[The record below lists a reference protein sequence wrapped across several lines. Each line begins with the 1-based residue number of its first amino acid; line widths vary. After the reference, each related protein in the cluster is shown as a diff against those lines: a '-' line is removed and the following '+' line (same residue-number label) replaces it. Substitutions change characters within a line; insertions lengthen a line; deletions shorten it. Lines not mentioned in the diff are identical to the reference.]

1 MLAYGVYRRLNS
13 AMDWGHMGRS
23 IWLSSCT
30 AKSFSLLVG
39 WSSGKSLRVSVG
51 LMLALG
57 AGSCTD
63 ADSEDAANTELEA
76 NSFEKAVSSR
86 PIDNCNSGHE
96 KLELFEQF
104 PYYLVVFPI
113 TLMERR
119 ALEES
124 DWEERGLEIGTSNS
138 TNFFSP
144 LREYK
149 AAAADYYSGY
159 NPEKF
164 SSAEFQKSMLRI
176 FYEAYEEN
184 LALQDTLILL
194 VRGEPR
200 ATGQDYDLLEDIV
213 PNMLIAVAI
222 NTSLSTGDERYF
234 KSAILKI
241 FSKYQ
246 SYDSIAS
253 YLPEVNYPLNP
264 QFPEFEDMHRRFV
277 NGRFDNV
284 WRIATMKL
292 YLDLRPELAANY
304 YSRVAHFGRQME
316 VREDGAAFILQAEF
330 DEEEISDFV
339 ENGICQYP
347 YRRAVWDYLFYRK
360 ALKSKRQDVN
370 ILRSEKIYF
379 RTGEGDGS

>member
-1 MLAYGVYRRLNS
+1 
-13 AMDWGHMGRS
+13 MGRS
-23 IWLSSCT
+23 IWFCSC
-30 AKSFSLLVG
+30 AVKSFSLLVDR
-39 WSSGKSLRVSVG
+39 SAGKSLRVPVG
-51 LMLALG
+51 LLLAPRTG
-57 AGSCTD
+57 ACTD
-63 ADSEDAANTELEA
+63 SDSEDAANTEQLEA
-76 NSFEKAVSSR
+76 NSFENAASSR
-86 PIDNCNSGHE
+86 PIDNCNSRHE
-96 KLELFEQF
+96 KLEIFEQF

-113 TLMERR
+113 TLIERR

-124 DWEERGLEIGTSNS
+124 DWEERGLEIGNSNS
-138 TNFFSP
+138 NNFFSP

-159 NPEKF
+159 NTEKF
-164 SSAEFQKSMLRI
+164 LSAEFQKDMFRR

-184 LALQDTLILL
+184 LDLQDTLTLS

-213 PNMLIAVAI
+213 PNTLIGVAI
-222 NTSLSTGDERYF
+222 NASLSNGDERYF

-241 FSKYQ
+241 FPKYQ
-246 SYDSIAS
+246 SYDNIAG
-253 YLPEVNYPLNP
+253 YLPEIKYPLNP

-277 NGRFDNV
+277 NGRFDNI

-292 YLDLRPELAANY
+292 YLDLRPGLAANY

-330 DEEEISDFV
+330 DEREINDLI

-360 ALKSKRQDVN
+360 ALKIQRGDVN
-370 ILRSEKIYF
+370 IIRSEEIYF
-379 RTGEGDGS
+379 RTVERDGS